1 LPPHLQGSSVAR
13 PAAVGFA
20 VLGLLAAPPVARPE
34 VHTVAAG
41 QSISAAL
48 SRARPGDTIRLAAGE
63 YHERLVIDVP
73 ITLTADGTARILG
86 GHEGTV
92 VHVTAPGTVLEG
104 LEIAEAGTNLS
115 KDMACLLVEADDV
128 TVRNCS
134 IRRALHGIY
143 VKGGSRARILGN
155 RVEGRLDLIE
165 SDRGNGIHLW
175 NSHRN
180 RVVGNEIFHV
190 RDGIYFSFANET
202 EIEDNHIH
210 DVRYGLH
217 YMYSNDNVFTD
228 NLFERN
234 VAGAALMYSER
245 ITFERNTFAR
255 CRGFRAYG
263 ILLQSMSEV
272 TARQNLI
279 LDNSRGIFMNNTDA
293 SVFARNDVVDND
305 LAIQLNG
312 GCDENRFAANNF
324 LGNLTELLL
333 DVSDMETAWA
343 DDEGGNHW
351 SNYRGYDLDRDGIG
365 DVPFSIQNV
374 FQVLESDV
382 PEVRFYLL
390 SPAAEVLRAAEEG
403 LPILRL
409 GDAQDPAPRMRAMAN
424 EDVPWERARE
434 AGFEPSPVWAGLYLV
449 GTLLPLG
456 ALVLF
461 GRGPRP
467 VIPRRSD
474 RGQATRNPPG
484 TATADPSPVVPGER
498 AQDDK
503 DATASSAHRIP
514 RATPPKGPSQ

>member
-1 LPPHLQGSSVAR
+1 MLSPRGPRPVRLASALCAVAVSLGTLAAQPAR
-13 PAAVGFA
+13 ATERRVEAGGAIAAV
-20 VLGLLAAPPVARPE
+20 LAEAE
-34 VHTVAAG
+34 
-41 QSISAAL
+41 
-48 SRARPGDTIRLAAGE
+48 PGDTVRLAPGD
-63 YHERLVIDVP
+63 YHQRLVIDVP
-73 ITLTADGTARILG
+73 VTLAGDGRARILG
-86 GHEGTV
+86 DYEGTV
-92 VHVTAPGTVLEG
+92 VHVTAPGTVIEG

-115 KDMACLLVEADDV
+115 KDMACLLIEADDV
-128 TVRNCS
+128 TVRDS
-134 IRRALHGIY
+134 TIRQALHGIY
-143 VKGGSRARILGN
+143 VKGGSRTRILGN

-202 EIEDNHIH
+202 AIANNHIH

-217 YMYSNDNVFTD
+217 YMYSNDNVFSD
-228 NLFERN
+228 NLFEHN

-272 TARQNLI
+272 TSRQNLI
-279 LDNSRGIFMNNTDA
+279 LDNSRGIFMNNTDS
-293 SVFARNDVVDND
+293 SVFEGNDVADND

-333 DVSDMETAWA
+333 DVSDLETLWA

-351 SNYRGYDLDRDGIG
+351 STYRGYDLDRNGLG

-390 SPAAEVLRAAEEG
+390 SPAAEVLKAAEEG

-424 EDVPWERARE
+424 QDVPWERARE
-434 AGFEPSPVWAGLYLV
+434 RDLEPSAGWAVFYLA

-456 ALVLF
+456 ALALR
-461 GRGPRP
+461 GRG
-467 VIPRRSD
+467 
-474 RGQATRNPPG
+474 T
-484 TATADPSPVVPGER
+484 
-498 AQDDK
+498 
-503 DATASSAHRIP
+503 
-514 RATPPKGPSQ
+514 KGAA